1 MDYNKIRHLE
11 LFKRSF
17 DCKKENKRL
26 SKENRELYSELLK
39 YEIILYHHIF
49 WNHRKDFVLLMENFV
64 NDLLDLEQFEISFS
78 LLWRKTMKE
87 NDAFQIDLKRIENF
101 QLSPESD
108 KFGSYITCVF
118 RKFEE
123 LEDKYCTQQEVKDY
137 VRYILRQI
145 KSSTLS

>member
-1 MDYNKIRHLE
+1 MGYNKIRHLE
-11 LFKRSF
+11 LLKRSL
-17 DCKKENKRL
+17 DCKKQNKSL
-26 SKENRELYSELLK
+26 DQDNPEEYSELIQ
-39 YEIILYHHIF
+39 YQIIVYDHIC
-49 WNHRKDFVLLMENFV
+49 WNHRKEFVLLMENFV
-64 NDLLDLEQFEISFS
+64 NDLLDLEQFEIPFS
-78 LLWRKTMKE
+78 LLWCKTMKE
-87 NDAFQIDLKRIENF
+87 YEIFEIDLKRIENF